1 MNDKMIS
8 DKSKY
13 NFMIA
18 RIKYLLYLVFP
29 LFCFTSCDDD
39 LEIDNTALENFEML
53 WKIVDE
59 KYCFF
64 EYKKDSI
71 KDWNEVYREYKP
83 KVLRAR
89 NDMEIFYVFAD
100 MLNEL
105 KDGHVNLY
113 SPFDVSRYDIEGDFP
128 QNFNSNILK
137 KDCYLGK
144 DYKMAGG
151 LKYKMLDGNVGYIYY
166 SSFSSGFGESNLDY
180 VMKYFANTKGIIVDI
195 RNNGG
200 GSVSYVDMLA
210 SRFTSREVLVGYW
223 QYKEGKGHSDFS
235 EPKPIYLSPSSRDS
249 YYGKVA
255 LLTNRSCF
263 SAAND
268 FTQTMKVLPNV
279 LIFGDKTGG
288 GAGMPVSSELPC
300 GWSLRLSV
308 APYMDANMQYTE
320 FGIDPDVKVDMT
332 AEDEL
337 QGLDT
342 IIETAKSWI
351 LVND

>member
-1 MNDKMIS
+1 MNIK
-8 DKSKY
+8 
-13 NFMIA
+13 
-18 RIKYLLYLVFP
+18 IKYLLFLVFP
-29 LFCFTSCDDD
+29 LLCFTSCDKD
-39 LEIDNTALENFEML
+39 LKTNNTALENFEML
-53 WKIVDE
+53 WRIVDE

-71 KDWNEVYREYKP
+71 KNWNDVYREYKP
-83 KVLRAR
+83 KALACET
-89 NDMEIFYVFAD
+89 DMEMFYVFAD

-113 SPFDVSRYDIEGDFP
+113 SSFDVSRYDIQGDFP
-128 QNFNSNILK
+128 FNFNSNLLRN
-137 KDCYLGK
+137 DRYWGK
-144 DYKMAGG
+144 DFKIAGG
-151 LKYKMLDGNVGYIYY
+151 LRYKMLEGNVGYIYY
-166 SSFSSGFGESNLDY
+166 GSFSSGFSEANLDY
-180 VMKYFANTKGIIVDI
+180 VIDLFKDTKGIILDI

-200 GSVSYVDMLA
+200 GAVLFVDMLA
-210 SRFTSREVLVGYW
+210 SRFTDREVLVGYW
-223 QYKEGKGHSDFS
+223 QGKIGKGHTDFS
-235 EPKPIYLSPSSRDS
+235 EPKPIYLSPSSRNS

-279 LIFGDKTGG
+279 VVFGDKTGG
-288 GAGMPVSSELPC
+288 GAGMPLSSELPC

-308 APYMDANMQYTE
+308 APYMDVNMKYTE
-320 FGIDPDVKVDMT
+320 FGIDPDVRVDMT

-351 LVND
+351 LRY